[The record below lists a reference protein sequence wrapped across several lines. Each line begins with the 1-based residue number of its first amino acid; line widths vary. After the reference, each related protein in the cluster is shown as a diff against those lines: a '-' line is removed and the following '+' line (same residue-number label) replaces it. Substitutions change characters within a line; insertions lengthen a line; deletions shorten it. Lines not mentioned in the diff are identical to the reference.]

1 MLATVDG
8 LWAGK
13 AGPAPTLQEAPAAP
27 GWTTDVWALLYP
39 EADSTV
45 EAVPTSLTLRLAKGF
60 FSHSLAHDV
69 TYPVR
74 KS

>member
-1 MLATVDG
+1 MG
-8 LWAGK
+8 SGQGK
-13 AGPAPTLQEAPAAP
+13 QGQLPPSRRHPAAP

-39 EADSTV
+39 EADSIV
-45 EAVPTSLTLRLAKGF
+45 EAVPTSLALRLTKGF

-69 TYPVR
+69 DVTYPVQ